1 MAGMGLKQKTMK
13 AVVAQFHRPH
23 GVGGRAAGWV
33 MAHRGSN
40 RERNLWAA
48 GLLDVQP
55 DDRVLELGFGP
66 GIAIEA
72 MAGLATRGLVVGVDH
87 SEVMVRQA
95 TRRNAAAVR
104 AGRVDLRI
112 GDAEHLPAFDAPF
125 DKILAVN
132 SLMFWDDP
140 AARLKELRDLLH
152 PGGRI
157 AIAYQPRGP
166 GSTDETAARAGREIA
181 GHFET
186 AGFTEV
192 RVETLP
198 LKQVAVVCVL
208 GFSPGP

>member
-1 MAGMGLKQKTMK
+1 MDVKQKTMR
-13 AVVAQFHRPH
+13 ALVAQFHRPH
-23 GVGGRAAGWV
+23 GLGGRAAGWF

-40 RERNLWAA
+40 RKRNLWAA
-48 GLLDVQP
+48 DLLDVQP

-72 MAGLATRGLVVGVDH
+72 MARRATRGVVTGVDH

-104 AGRVDLRI
+104 AGRVDLQL
-112 GDAEHLPAFDAPF
+112 GNAEDLSAFDAPF
-125 DKILAVN
+125 DKVLAVN

-140 AARLKELRDLLH
+140 VARLKQLRALLC
-152 PGGRI
+152 PGGQI

-166 GSTDETAARAGREIA
+166 QASDETAARTGREIA
-181 GHFET
+181 EQFTT
-186 AGFTEV
+186 AGFTDV

-198 LKQVAVVCVL
+198 LKPTAVVCVL
-208 GFSPGP
+208 GVSPGP

>member
-1 MAGMGLKQKTMK
+1 MGLKQKTMR
-13 AVVAQFHRPH
+13 AVVGQFHEPR
-23 GVGGRAAGWV
+23 GVGGRLAGWV

-40 RERNLWAA
+40 RRRNVWAV

-55 DDRVLELGFGP
+55 EDRVLEIGFGP
-66 GIAIEA
+66 GVAIHEIARR
-72 MAGLATRGLVVGVDH
+72 ATNGLVVGVDH

-104 AGRVDLRI
+104 AGRVDLRL
-112 GDAEHLPAFDAPF
+112 GTAEQMPAFDAPF

-140 AARLKELRDLLH
+140 VARLKELRELLR

-166 GSTDETAARAGREIA
+166 NASDETAAEAGEEIA
-181 GHFET
+181 AHFGA
-186 AGFTEV
+186 AGVTDV
-192 RVETLP
+192 SVESLDLRPT
-198 LKQVAVVCVL
+198 AVVCVL
-208 GFSPGP
+208 GVNQP